1 MFNLELNSC
10 LPTDFPIHTDRL
22 RDVPFPSASL
32 PTFAKESPGLLLF
45 FLLALDNCFSNILKY
60 FPRLYSVMPPIWG
73 RTVGLYV
80 CPHMQSLFRQISS
93 AFTSSIRTS
102 QPRAHS
108 EKTTSSQAYTASRP
122 FFPLWPMFINANCS
136 SSLGFS
142 LYDDCSP
149 NTTKS
154 LLFLLDFLRK
164 YDL

>member
-1 MFNLELNSC
+1 MS
-10 LPTDFPIHTDRL
+10 P
-22 RDVPFPSASL
+22 SL
-32 PTFAKESPGLLLF
+32 PLPSYLCKGITRACFFF

-73 RTVGLYV
+73 RTAGLYV

-93 AFTSSIRTS
+93 AFTSSIRRS

-154 LLFLLDFLRK
+154 LLFLLEETRK